1 MAHEQLAPPFGL
13 VCDRAKR
20 NQIAD
25 GTITVSVLPG
35 YWAYEKGRTMII
47 GLHSSH
53 GGYKAMLTGV
63 ELMTLGQVTAQAAIN
78 AGYASLLALK
88 AAMKNPPGINSNMTD
103 ASQVTCL
110 TFVVF
115 DAI

>member
-1 MAHEQLAPPFGL
+1 MELLAAPFGL
-13 VCDRAKR
+13 ICDRAKR

-35 YWAYEKGRTMII
+35 HWAYEKGRTMII

-53 GGYKAMLTGV
+53 GGYKATLTNV

-78 AGYASLLALK
+78 AGYVGLLALK
-88 AAMKNPPGINSNMTD
+88 VAMKQPPGINSNMTD
-103 ASQVTCL
+103 ASEVTCL
-110 TFVVF
+110 TFAVF
-115 DAI
+115 AAI